1 MSAAGRWAKWGCFVP
16 GQRFTLFTLLLFL
29 AFLILLPIF
38 FSEIMAGSLIKLHL
52 SPDEALAVTIAIIA
66 GGLINI
72 PIARIHLQEEA
83 ITDPMAIFGL
93 SGFIPRM
100 RHMSRDTI
108 IALNV
113 GGCII
118 PTLLALYELSHLRDG
133 AINAAL
139 IVAAINSVVCFAVA
153 RVVPGVGIVI
163 PGLIPP
169 LVAALGAMTLARSDA
184 APVAFIAGV
193 AGPLIGADLFHLRE
207 IKASPVGI
215 ASIGGAGTFD
225 GIVLS
230 GIIAAYL
237 A

>member
-1 MSAAGRWAKWGCFVP
+1 MGVFVP

-29 AFLILLPIF
+29 AFLIFLPIF
-38 FSEIMAGSLIKLHL
+38 FSELMAGSLLKLHL
-52 SPDEALAVTIAIIA
+52 RPDEAMAITIAIIF

-72 PIARIHLQEEA
+72 PVGRVHLDEDTV
-83 ITDPMAIFGL
+83 TDPMAVYGL
-93 SGFIPRM
+93 SGFMPSM
-100 RHMSRDTI
+100 RRMSRDTI

-118 PTLLALYELSHLRDG
+118 PTLLALYELAHLNSG
-133 AINAAL
+133 ALSVAL
-139 IVAAINSVVCFAVA
+139 IVSAINSVVCYSAA
-153 RVVPGVGIVI
+153 RVVSGVGIVI

-169 LVAALGAMTLARSDA
+169 LVAALGAMLFAHGNA

-193 AGPLIGADLFHLRE
+193 AGPLIGADLLHLRD
-207 IKASPVGI
+207 IKGSPVGI